1 MNCKTQKP
9 EFRMIECSISN
20 LGKVVT
26 GKTPSTKNSLFWEGD
41 IPFITPKDIQKTK
54 HIFDTERNLTFEGM
68 KSVKNCVLP
77 ENAICVSCIGNIGYV
92 AKTTSPAVTNQQI
105 NSIIVNDANNSDYV
119 YYLMRS
125 LWQRFKNYEG
135 QSTTLSI
142 LNKRQFSEI
151 KILIHEDKAVQ
162 TKIANVLSSLDN
174 KIELNEKINQNLDW
188 EDYFSI
194 CRKIIELEEE
204 NQNLEAQ
211 AQAIFKS
218 WFVDFEPF
226 GGKMPADWNIA
237 ELRAVCKTI
246 TKGTTPT
253 TLKKAFVDKGVNFI
267 KAESILSNHTID
279 LSKIMFIDDETNELL
294 SRSQIKPFDIL
305 YTIAGTIGRFSMV
318 MPTQIPA
325 NTNQAVAI
333 IRCIDEYKFFI
344 YNMFLCGCHTKYL
357 TTKVVQAVQA
367 NLSLAAIGSLPIIQ
381 PSQDTLEKYL
391 KLITPIFSAIFK
403 NNEESRRLSQ
413 LRDTLL
419 PKLMSGEIDVSE
431 VAV

>member
-1 MNCKTQKP
+1 MKNGWQLIK
-9 EFRMIECSISN
+9 
-20 LGKVVT
+20 LGELCELNY
-26 GKTPSTKNSLFWEGD
+26 GKAL
-41 IPFITPKDIQKTK
+41 
-54 HIFDTERNLTFEGM
+54 
-68 KSVKNCVLP
+68 
-77 ENAICVSCIGNIGYV
+77 V
-92 AKTTSPAVTNQQI
+92 AKARNFGNVPVYSSAGVIGVHNVPICETEGIIIGRKGSVGTVYYSPVPFFCIDTAFYIKPSEKYDLRFLYYLLTTLNL
-105 NSIIVNDANNSDYV
+105 NKLNSDSAVPGLNRYNA
-119 YYLMRS
+119 YSQIFYLPPI
-125 LWQRFKNYEG
+125 FKQKEI
-135 QSTTLSI
+135 SIFLS
-142 LNKRQFSEI
+142 E
-151 KILIHEDKAVQ
+151 
-162 TKIANVLSSLDN
+162 LDN
-174 KIELNEKINQNLDW
+174 KIELNEKI
-188 EDYFSI
+188 
-194 CRKIIELEEE
+194 

-381 PSQDTLEKYL
+381 PSQNALEKYL
-391 KLITPIFSAIFK
+391 KLITPIFGAIFK
-403 NNEESRRLSQ
+403 NNEESCRLAQ

-419 PKLMSGEIDVSE
+419 PKLMSGEIDVSD